1 MMLTLLYLTNS
12 SLGPDIKLLT
22 IPTSIT
28 PTALLRTILFVPEIP
43 MSYNPYLNN
52 METSLTNNSLGPK
65 DNNLH
70 TINLYPYNIDTFVKQ
85 RYGCLPNT
93 V

>member
-1 MMLTLLYLTNS
+1 
-12 SLGPDIKLLT
+12 
-22 IPTSIT
+22 
-28 PTALLRTILFVPEIP
+28 

-52 METSLTNNSLGPK
+52 TETSLTNNSLGPK

>member
-1 MMLTLLYLTNS
+1 MMPTLLYLTNS

-28 PTALLRTILFVPEIP
+28 PTPQLRTILFVPKIR
-43 MSYNPYLNN
+43 MLYNPYL
-52 METSLTNNSLGPK
+52 
-65 DNNLH
+65 
-70 TINLYPYNIDTFVKQ
+70 YNIDPFVEQ
-85 RYGCLPNT
+85 RYGCLPYT